1 MMEQVF
7 ADQQIGFPILTIVT
21 FFPLLGALVIWALR
35 DEALAW
41 KVGFAVAAVDFL
53 VSIPLFTA
61 FSTDSAALQF
71 VEQYP
76 WIPTIGISYHLGVDG
91 ISMLFV
97 VLTTLLGLLI
107 VGYSYGVITERVR
120 GFLMALF
127 ALQTTMLGVFVSLDM
142 VLFFVFW
149 ELMLIPSYFMIR
161 LWGTEGRE
169 YAAVKYVV
177 YTLLGSV
184 LMLVGIVILY
194 LQHWSFASFHGMGP
208 ALSFDLLDLMRT
220 RAFMPLDVQIAVFV
234 FLFFGFAF
242 KTPVIPFHTW
252 MPNALYSGPIA
263 MSVILAGVKLGTF
276 GFVRYSIPLAPDA
289 ARAALPIMMWL
300 GLIGILYGAYIA
312 IMQADFRKLLAY
324 SSISHL
330 GYVAIGIF
338 ALTYQ
343 GIQGGLIQMIN
354 LGISTAGLFF
364 FAGFLWTRRQTLTI
378 AEFGGLAK
386 TMPLL
391 ATFFLIMIF
400 SSIGLPGT
408 NGFIG
413 EFLILLGAFKA
424 HWIYGAIGVL
434 GVILGAAYML
444 WFYERAIFGPVTN
457 PINERL
463 PDLNRRELAITLPL
477 VALVFWIGVY
487 PSPFLHRING
497 SVEAL
502 HARLQPPGQTP
513 TPLDASANLPDG
525 DLHSPPH
532 PTAPSPARV
541 ASSGAP

>member
-1 MMEQVF
+1 MMEQTF
-7 ADQQIGFPILTIVT
+7 AAQQIGFPILTIVT
-21 FFPLLGALVIWALR
+21 FLPLVGALVVWALR
-35 DEALAW
+35 DEAAAW
-41 KVGFAVAAVDFL
+41 KVGFAVAGTDFL
-53 VSIPLFTA
+53 LSLPLFFA
-61 FSTDSAALQF
+61 FTPDSAAMQF
-71 VEQYP
+71 AEQYA
-76 WIPTIGISYHLGVDG
+76 WIPTIGVSYHVGVDG

-107 VGYSYGVITERVR
+107 VTYASGVVTERAR
-120 GFLMALF
+120 GFLMAVF
-127 ALQTTMLGVFVSLDM
+127 ALQTTMLGVFVALDM
-142 VLFFVFW
+142 VLFFLFW

-194 LQHWSFASFHGMGP
+194 LQHWRFASIHGLAP
-208 ALSFDLLDLMRT
+208 ALSFDLLDLLRT
-220 RAFMPLDVQIAVFV
+220 PMPPEAQLLVFV

-242 KTPVIPFHTW
+242 KTPIVPFHTW
-252 MPNALYSGPIA
+252 MPDALYSGPIA
-263 MSVILAGVKLGTF
+263 MSVILAGIKLGTF
-276 GFVRYSIPLAPDA
+276 GFVRYSLALAPDA
-289 ARAALPIMMWL
+289 ARAALPVMMWL

-330 GYVAIGIF
+330 GYVVIGIF

-364 FAGFLWTRRQTLTI
+364 FGGFLWTRRQTLTI

-386 TMPLL
+386 TTPVL
-391 ATFFLIMIF
+391 ATFFLIMVL

-413 EFLILLGAFKA
+413 EFLILFGAFKA
-424 HWIYGAIGVL
+424 HWMYGAVGVL

-444 WFYERAIFGPVTN
+444 WFYERAIFGAVTKPV
-457 PINERL
+457 NERI
-463 PDLNRRELAITLPL
+463 PDLGARELAVALPL

-502 HARLQPPGQTP
+502 HARLQPGAKPPVAIGASLTP
-513 TPLDASANLPDG
+513 DAVSTGAAPD
-525 DLHSPPH
+525 
-532 PTAPSPARV
+532 
-541 ASSGAP
+541 SSGYGEAP

>member
-21 FFPLLGALVIWALR
+21 FLPLLGALVIWVLR
-35 DEALAW
+35 DDAIAW
-41 KVGFAVAAVDFL
+41 KVGFAVAAADL
-53 VSIPLFTA
+53 LASIPLFTA
-61 FSTDSAALQF
+61 FATDSAALQF
-71 VEQYP
+71 AEQYR
-76 WIPTIGISYHLGVDG
+76 WIPTLGISYHVGVDG

-97 VLTTLLGLLI
+97 VLTALLGLLI
-107 VGYSYGVITERVR
+107 VGYSYGVVTERVR

-127 ALQTTMLGVFVSLDM
+127 ALQTTMLGVFVSLDL

-184 LMLVGIVILY
+184 LMLVGIVILF
-194 LQHWSFASFHGMGP
+194 LQHLHFARMHGF
-208 ALSFDLLDLMRT
+208 AELFSFDLLDLLRT
-220 RAFMPLDVQIAVFV
+220 PMSFEVQMAVFV
-234 FLFFGFAF
+234 FMFFGFAF
-242 KTPVIPFHTW
+242 KTPILPFHTW
-252 MPNALYSGPIA
+252 MPTALYSGPIA

-289 ARAALPIMMWL
+289 ARAALPVMMWL

-364 FAGFLWTRRQTLTI
+364 FAGFLWTRRRTLTI

-386 TMPLL
+386 TMPVL

-424 HWIYGAIGVL
+424 HWIYGTVGVL

-457 PINERL
+457 PVNERL
-463 PDLNRRELAITLPL
+463 PDLNGRELAITLPL
-477 VALVFWIGVY
+477 VALVFWIGIY

-502 HARLQPPGQTP
+502 HARLQPPGQAGV
-513 TPLDASANLPDG
+513 PLGASVN
-525 DLHSPPH
+525 PH
-532 PTAPSPARV
+532 EAPSESIPA
-541 ASSGAP
+541 AQYEAEAAP

>member
-7 ADQQIGFPILTIVT
+7 AAEQIGFPILTIVT
-21 FFPLLGALVIWALR
+21 FLPLLGALVVWALR

-41 KVGFAVAAVDFL
+41 KVGFAVAAIDFL
-53 VSIPLFTA
+53 ASIPLFTA
-61 FSTDSAALQF
+61 FTLDSSAMQF
-71 VEQYP
+71 AEQYD
-76 WIPTIGISYHLGVDG
+76 WIPWLGVSYHVGVDG

-97 VLTTLLGLLI
+97 VLSTLLGLLI
-107 VGYSYGVITERVR
+107 VGYSYGAITERVR

-127 ALQTTMLGVFVSLDM
+127 ALQTTMIGVFVSLDM

-169 YAAVKYVV
+169 YAAIKYVV

-184 LMLVGIVILY
+184 LMLVGIVILF
-194 LQHWSFASFHGMGP
+194 LEHWRVVAFHGGGP
-208 ALSFDLLDLMRT
+208 SFDLLDLLRT
-220 RAFMPLDVQIAVFV
+220 QPFMSPGVQMAVFV

-242 KTPVIPFHTW
+242 KTPIIPFHTW

-330 GYVAIGIF
+330 GYVVIGIF

-364 FAGFLWTRRQTLTI
+364 FAGFLWTRRRTLTI
-378 AEFGGLAK
+378 SEFGGLAK

-424 HWIYGAIGVL
+424 HWIYGAVGVL
-434 GVILGAAYML
+434 GVILGAVYML

-457 PINERL
+457 PVNERL
-463 PDLNRRELAITLPL
+463 PDLNGRELAITLPL

-502 HARLQPPGQTP
+502 YARLQPPGQMPMPLGGSVTP
-513 TPLDASANLPDG
+513 HQVPPESVPAAQYEGEGTP
-525 DLHSPPH
+525 
-532 PTAPSPARV
+532 
-541 ASSGAP
+541 

>member
-1 MMEQVF
+1 
-7 ADQQIGFPILTIVT
+7 
-21 FFPLLGALVIWALR
+21 
-35 DEALAW
+35 
-41 KVGFAVAAVDFL
+41 
-53 VSIPLFTA
+53 
-61 FSTDSAALQF
+61 
-71 VEQYP
+71 
-76 WIPTIGISYHLGVDG
+76 
-91 ISMLFV
+91 
-97 VLTTLLGLLI
+97 
-107 VGYSYGVITERVR
+107 
-120 GFLMALF
+120 MALF
-127 ALQTTMLGVFVSLDM
+127 ALQTTMIGVFVSLDM

-169 YAAVKYVV
+169 YAAIKYVV

-194 LQHWSFASFHGMGP
+194 LQHYRFASVHGMGS
-208 ALSFDLLDLMRT
+208 ALSFDLLDWMQMRN
-220 RAFMPLDVQIAVFV
+220 FMPLDVQIAVFV

-242 KTPVIPFHTW
+242 KTPIIPFHTW

-276 GFVRYSIPLAPDA
+276 GFVRYSIPLVPDA

-330 GYVAIGIF
+330 GYVVIGIF

-364 FAGFLWTRRQTLTI
+364 FAGFLWTRRMTLTI
-378 AEFGGLAK
+378 SEFGGLAK

-391 ATFFLIMIF
+391 ATFLLIMIF

-424 HWIYGAIGVL
+424 HWIYGTVGVL
-434 GVILGAAYML
+434 GVILSAVYML
-444 WFYERAIFGPVTN
+444 WFYERAIFGPVTK
-457 PINERL
+457 PVNERL
-463 PDLNRRELAITLPL
+463 PDLNARELAITLPL
-477 VALVFWIGVY
+477 VALVFWIGIY

-502 HARLQPPGQTP
+502 HARLQPPSQMP
-513 TPLDASANLPDG
+513 MPLG
-525 DLHSPPH
+525 
-532 PTAPSPARV
+532 ARV
-541 ASSGAP
+541 NPHQVPSESVPAAQYEGEGRP

>member
-1 MMEQVF
+1 
-7 ADQQIGFPILTIVT
+7 
-21 FFPLLGALVIWALR
+21 
-35 DEALAW
+35 
-41 KVGFAVAAVDFL
+41 
-53 VSIPLFTA
+53 
-61 FSTDSAALQF
+61 
-71 VEQYP
+71 
-76 WIPTIGISYHLGVDG
+76 
-91 ISMLFV
+91 
-97 VLTTLLGLLI
+97 
-107 VGYSYGVITERVR
+107 
-120 GFLMALF
+120 
-127 ALQTTMLGVFVSLDM
+127 
-142 VLFFVFW
+142 
-149 ELMLIPSYFMIR
+149 MIR

-194 LQHWSFASFHGMGP
+194 LQHWRFASFHGTGS
-208 ALSFDLLDLMRT
+208 ALSFDMLDLLRT
-220 RAFMPLDVQIAVFV
+220 RAFMSPEVQMAVFV
-234 FLFFGFAF
+234 FMFFGFAF
-242 KTPVIPFHTW
+242 KTPIIPFHTW
-252 MPNALYSGPIA
+252 MPNALYSGPIG

-289 ARAALPIMMWL
+289 ARAALPVMMWL

-312 IMQADFRKLLAY
+312 IMQADLRKLLAY

-378 AEFGGLAK
+378 SEFGGLAK

-424 HWIYGAIGVL
+424 HWLYGAVGVL

-444 WFYERAIFGPVTN
+444 WFYERAIFGPVTKS
-457 PINERL
+457 INERL
-463 PDLNRRELAITLPL
+463 PDLTGRELAITLPL

-502 HARLQPPGQTP
+502 HARLQPPGKMP
-513 TPLDASANLPDG
+513 MALGASLGLSPDQG
-525 DLHSPPH
+525 SPP
-532 PTAPSPARV
+532 PPLPFTPPPPRV
-541 ASSGAP
+541 ASSEAP

>member
-1 MMEQVF
+1 
-7 ADQQIGFPILTIVT
+7 
-21 FFPLLGALVIWALR
+21 
-35 DEALAW
+35 
-41 KVGFAVAAVDFL
+41 
-53 VSIPLFTA
+53 
-61 FSTDSAALQF
+61 
-71 VEQYP
+71 
-76 WIPTIGISYHLGVDG
+76 
-91 ISMLFV
+91 
-97 VLTTLLGLLI
+97 
-107 VGYSYGVITERVR
+107 
-120 GFLMALF
+120 
-127 ALQTTMLGVFVSLDM
+127 MLGVFVSLDM

-194 LQHWSFASFHGMGP
+194 LQHWSFASSHGMGP

-242 KTPVIPFHTW
+242 KTPIIPFHTW

-289 ARAALPIMMWL
+289 AREALPIMMWL

-424 HWIYGAIGVL
+424 HWVYGAVGVL

-463 PDLNRRELAITLPL
+463 PDLSRRELAITLPL

-513 TPLDASANLPDG
+513 MPLGASLNPHD
-525 DLHSPPH
+525 SPVE
-532 PTAPSPARV
+532 SVPA
-541 ASSGAP
+541 AHDEGAGAH

>member
-1 MMEQVF
+1 MEQLF
-7 ADQQIGFPILTIVT
+7 AVQQIGFPILTIVT
-21 FFPLLGALVIWALR
+21 FLPLAGALVIWALR
-35 DEALAW
+35 DEAIAW
-41 KVGFAVAAVDFL
+41 KVGFAVAAADFVISL
-53 VSIPLFTA
+53 PVFFAFTL
-61 FSTDSAALQF
+61 DSSAMQF
-71 VEQYP
+71 VERYA
-76 WIPTIGISYHLGVDG
+76 WIPVIGVSYHVGVDG

-97 VLTTLLGLLI
+97 VLTTMLCLLI
-107 VGYSYGVITERVR
+107 VVYSHGVVTERVR
-120 GFLMALF
+120 GYLMALF
-127 ALQTTMLGVFVSLDM
+127 VLETTMLGVFVSLDL
-142 VLFFVFW
+142 VLFFLFW
-149 ELMLIPSYFMIR
+149 ELMVIPSYFMIR
-161 LWGTEGRE
+161 LWGADGKE
-169 YAAVKYVV
+169 YAAIKYVV

-194 LQHWSFASFHGMGP
+194 LQHYRFASLHGIAP
-208 ALSFDLLDLMRT
+208 ALSFDLLDLLRT
-220 RAFMPLDVQIAVFV
+220 PMSVEVQLVIFV

-242 KTPVIPFHTW
+242 KTPLVPFHTW
-252 MPNALYSGPIA
+252 MPDVLLAGPIC
-263 MSVILAGVKLGTF
+263 MSVMLAGIKLGTF
-276 GFVRYSIPLAPDA
+276 GFVRYSLPLVPDA
-289 ARAALPIMMWL
+289 ARAALPVMMWL

-330 GYVAIGIF
+330 GYVALGIF

-391 ATFFLIMIF
+391 ATFFLIMVL

-424 HWIYGAIGVL
+424 HWIYGAVGVL

-444 WFYERAIFGPVTN
+444 WFYERAIFGKVTKPV
-457 PINERL
+457 NERL
-463 PDLNRRELAITLPL
+463 PDLGARELAIALPL
-477 VALVFWIGVY
+477 VALIFWIGMY

-502 HARLQPPGQTP
+502 HARLQPRTSAPVAIGAGFNPHANILGEATP
-513 TPLDASANLPDG
+513 AAGYDG
-525 DLHSPPH
+525 E
-532 PTAPSPARV
+532 AP
-541 ASSGAP
+541 

>member
-1 MMEQVF
+1 MMEQIF
-7 ADQQIGFPILTIVT
+7 AHQQIGFPILTIVT
-21 FFPLLGALVIWALR
+21 FLPLVGALVIWALR
-35 DEALAW
+35 DEATAW
-41 KVGFAVAAVDFL
+41 KVGFAVAAADL
-53 VSIPLFTA
+53 VVSLPLFFA
-61 FSTDSAALQF
+61 FTLDSAAMQF
-71 VEQYP
+71 VERHA
-76 WIPTIGISYHLGVDG
+76 WIPTIGVSYHVGVDG
-91 ISMLFV
+91 ISVLFV

-107 VGYSYGVITERVR
+107 VIYASGVVTERVR

-127 ALQTTMLGVFVSLDM
+127 ALQTTMLGVFVSLDL
-142 VLFFVFW
+142 VLFFLFW
-149 ELMLIPSYFMIR
+149 ELMLIPSYFLIR

-169 YAAVKYVV
+169 YAAVKYVI

-194 LQHWSFASFHGMGP
+194 LQHYRFASVHGLSP
-208 ALSFDLLDLMRT
+208 ALSFDLLDLLRT
-220 RAFMPLDVQIAVFV
+220 PMTVEVQLLIFV

-242 KTPVIPFHTW
+242 KTPIVPFHTW
-252 MPNALYSGPIA
+252 MPDALYSGPIM
-263 MSVILAGVKLGTF
+263 MSVILGGIKLGTF
-276 GFVRYSIPLAPDA
+276 GFVRFSLPLVPDG
-289 ARAALPIMMWL
+289 ARAALPVMMCL

-312 IMQADFRKLLAY
+312 LMQTDFRKLLAY

-330 GYVAIGIF
+330 GYVALGIF

-343 GIQGGLIQMIN
+343 GLQGGVIQMIN

-386 TMPLL
+386 TVPVLS
-391 ATFFLIMIF
+391 TFLLIMVL

-444 WFYERAIFGPVTN
+444 WFYERAIFGAVTKPV
-457 PINERL
+457 NERL
-463 PDLNRRELAITLPL
+463 PDLSGRELAIVLPL

-502 HARLQPPGQTP
+502 HARLQPKAAVPATVGLPPDHLGAVAPAAETGYPG
-513 TPLDASANLPDG
+513 
-525 DLHSPPH
+525 
-532 PTAPSPARV
+532 AR
-541 ASSGAP
+541 